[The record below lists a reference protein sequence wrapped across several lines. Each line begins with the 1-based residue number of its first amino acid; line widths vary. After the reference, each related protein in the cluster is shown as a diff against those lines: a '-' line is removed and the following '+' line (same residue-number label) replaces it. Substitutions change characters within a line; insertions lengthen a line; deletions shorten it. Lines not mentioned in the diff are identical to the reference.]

1 MTRRP
6 RRNHG
11 AAFKAKVAL
20 EAIKGEQTLSE
31 LAERFEVHPN
41 QITQW
46 KKKLLAEAEEI
57 FARGKKSADGPD
69 IKELHA
75 KIGQLA
81 MENDFLSKALGRITE
96 PSARR

>member
-11 AAFKAKVAL
+11 AAFKARVAL

-31 LAERFEVHPN
+31 LSERFQVHPN

-46 KKKLLAEAEEI
+46 KKKLLAEAEQV
-57 FARGKKSADGPD
+57 FASGKKPASGPNV
-69 IKELHA
+69 KELHA
-75 KIGQLA
+75 KIGQLT
-81 MENDFLSKALGRITE
+81 MENDFLSVALGRIAE
-96 PSARR
+96 PGARK

>member
-1 MTRRP
+1 MAKRP

-20 EAIKGEQTLSE
+20 EAIKGEQTVIE
-31 LAERFEVHPN
+31 LAERFQVHPN

-46 KKKLLAEAEEI
+46 KKQLLERAAET
-57 FARGKKSADGPD
+57 FGKSHRNDGPD

-81 MENDFLSKALGRITE
+81 LENDFLESALIKAGKL
-96 PSARR
+96 SARR

>member
-31 LAERFEVHPN
+31 LAERFQVHPN
-41 QITQW
+41 QLSPTMHIL
-46 KKKLLAEAEEI
+46 KNYLSLCVI
-57 FARGKKSADGPD
+57 PD
-69 IKELHA
+69 KVVGTFFSLV
-75 KIGQLA
+75 
-81 MENDFLSKALGRITE
+81 D
-96 PSARR
+96 

>member
-31 LAERFEVHPN
+31 LAKRFEVVVAEKGHP
-41 QITQW
+41 
-46 KKKLLAEAEEI
+46 
-57 FARGKKSADGPD
+57 F
-69 IKELHA
+69 
-75 KIGQLA
+75 
-81 MENDFLSKALGRITE
+81 
-96 PSARR
+96 